1 LTPGKRE
8 HLLARRYCTALPVC
22 FVALASRTNR
32 SAERLR
38 DGATCGNRG
47 PPRLFAR
54 EGKPMTA
61 ILLIRSIRPTL
72 SDGNAA
78 FHRGFSDARYGAERP
93 RITPADP
100 AYRCYMLGWVEGS
113 IVRAEAVG
121 VVGN

>member
-1 LTPGKRE
+1 
-8 HLLARRYCTALPVC
+8 
-22 FVALASRTNR
+22 
-32 SAERLR
+32 
-38 DGATCGNRG
+38 
-47 PPRLFAR
+47 
-54 EGKPMTA
+54 MTA
-61 ILLIRSIRPTL
+61 ILLIRSIHPTL
-72 SDGNAA
+72 SAGNAA